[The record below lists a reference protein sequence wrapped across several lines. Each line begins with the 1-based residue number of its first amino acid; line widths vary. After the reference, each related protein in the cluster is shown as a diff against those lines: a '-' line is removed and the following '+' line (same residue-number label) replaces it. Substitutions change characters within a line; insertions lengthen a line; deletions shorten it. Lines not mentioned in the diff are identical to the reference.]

1 MPRFEG
7 FERGCRRLGSA
18 GSSLDSRESLT
29 IVTFAFLFFLRDLR
43 GFRLTL
49 GASIEDSSSANDVFC
64 LEDYLATEA
73 CFDRDLECFD
83 CFDFLDD
90 FWSSLIEAREILLF
104 LGGIVDCEGTYPSLV
119 IIL

>member
-7 FERGCRRLGSA
+7 FERCCCRLDSA

-29 IVTFAFLFFLRDLR
+29 IVTFAFALFFLDLR
-43 GFRLTL
+43 GLRLTL
-49 GASIEDSSSANDVFC
+49 GASIEDSSSAVDVLC

-73 CFDRDLECFD
+73 CFDRARFDRACFDIDLECFD

-90 FWSSLIEAREILLF
+90 F
-104 LGGIVDCEGTYPSLV
+104 
-119 IIL
+119 

>member
-1 MPRFEG
+1 M
-7 FERGCRRLGSA
+7 
-18 GSSLDSRESLT
+18 
-29 IVTFAFLFFLRDLR
+29 TFAFALFLRDLR

-83 CFDFLDD
+83 FFDD
-90 FWSSLIEAREILLF
+90 FWSSLIEARDILLF
-104 LGGIVDCEGTYPSLV
+104 LGGIVECEGTYPSLM